1 MEQEVAKKKSGKFII
16 IAAVLIIIATIAV
29 VYWLKSKSYE
39 TSDNAQLDCNIVPVR
54 SVVAA
59 YVRSIRFTD
68 NEHVKKDQILIVLD
82 TTEIKA
88 RFNQAEAALAIANV
102 KLLSA
107 KNRATASIESAS
119 AGDLT
124 AESYEQSIVSAK
136 ANLEKAQ
143 SVFNRTGDLLK
154 IKAATREQFETAEA
168 NLSIAKADYARA
180 VNMHKSSSS
189 TSLGLKLMAK
199 SDQSQIILAGE
210 QIEQCKADLLLAQRQ
225 LDYAIVRAPCDGI
238 VSKRSVEVNQ
248 YVSVGQNLCA
258 VVENGNIWVSA
269 NVKETQ
275 LKNIKAGQQVKIKID
290 AYPDLDLNGKIESFS
305 GATGAKYSLLP
316 PDNSTG
322 NFIKIIQRIPV
333 KISISELPGDKSQIL
348 FPGMS
353 VFIKIYLK

>member
-1 MEQEVAKKKSGKFII
+1 MEQEVTKKKSGKLMIV
-16 IAAVLIIIATIAV
+16 AAVLMVIAAIAI
-29 VYWLKSKSYE
+29 VYWIKSKSYE
-39 TSDNAQLDCNIVPVR
+39 TTDNAQLDCNIIPIR

-88 RFNQAEAALAIANV
+88 RFKQAEAALEIANL

-107 KNRATASIESAS
+107 RNRATASNESAS

-124 AESYEQSIVSAK
+124 AESYEQSIISAK

-143 SVFNRTGDLLK
+143 SAFTRTSELLK
-154 IKAATREQFETAEA
+154 IKGTTQEQFETAEA
-168 NLSIAKADYARA
+168 NLSIAKADYAKA
-180 VNMHKSSSS
+180 VNIHRSSSS

-199 SDQSQIILAGE
+199 SDQSQISLAQQ
-210 QIEQCKADLLLAQRQ
+210 QIEQCKTDLLLAQRQ

-238 VSKRSVEVNQ
+238 VSKRAAEEGQ
-248 YVSVGQNLCA
+248 YISVGQNLCA
-258 VVENGNIWVSA
+258 VVENNNMWVTA

-275 LKNIKAGQQVKIKID
+275 LKNLKVGQQVKIKID
-290 AYPDLDLNGKIESFS
+290 AYPNLDLNGKIESFS

-333 KISISELPGDKSQIL
+333 KISISELPVDKTQIL

-353 VFIKIYLK
+353 VFVRISLE

>member
-1 MEQEVAKKKSGKFII
+1 MEQEATKKKSGKIII
-16 IAAVLIIIATIAV
+16 IAVVLIVILGIAIV
-29 VYWLKSKSYE
+29 FYIRSKSFE
-39 TSDNAQLDCNIVPVR
+39 TSDNAQLDCNIVPIR

-59 YVRSIRFTD
+59 YVRSLRFTD
-68 NEHVKKDQILIVLD
+68 NEHVKKGQVLIVFD
-82 TTEIKA
+82 TTEIKE
-88 RFNQAEAALAIANV
+88 RYNQAEAALAIANS

-124 AESYEQSIVSAK
+124 AESYGQSIIASK
-136 ANLEKAQ
+136 ANLEKAL
-143 SVFNRTGDLLK
+143 SVFNRTSDLLK
-154 IKAATREQFETAEA
+154 IKGATREQFETAEA
-168 NLSIAKADYARA
+168 NLAVARAEFAKAI
-180 VNMHKSSSS
+180 NIQKSSST
-189 TSLGLKLMAK
+189 TSVGLKLLAK
-199 SDQSQIILAGE
+199 SDENQINLALA
-210 QIEQCKADLLLAQRQ
+210 QVEQCKADLLLAQRQ

-238 VSKRSVEVNQ
+238 VSKRSIEEGQ
-248 YVSVGQNLCA
+248 YISVGQNLCA
-258 VVENGNIWVSA
+258 VVENGNMWVSA

-275 LKNIKAGQQVKIKID
+275 LKNLKAGQQVKIKID
-290 AYPDLDLNGKIESFS
+290 AYPDLDLNGMIESFS

-333 KISISELPGDKSQIL
+333 KITISELPKDKSQIL

>member
-1 MEQEVAKKKSGKFII
+1 MEQEVTKKKYGKFII
-16 IAAVLIIIATIAV
+16 VAAVILAIVGITIG
-29 VYWLKSKSYE
+29 YWIKSKSYE
-39 TSDNAQLDCNIVPVR
+39 TSDNAQLDCNIVPIR

-59 YVRSIRFTD
+59 YISSIRFTD
-68 NEHVKKDQILIVLD
+68 NEHVKKDQVLIAFD

-102 KLLSA
+102 KLLST

-124 AESYEQSIVSAK
+124 TESYQQSIISAK
-136 ANLEKAQ
+136 ANLEKAR
-143 SVFNRTGDLLK
+143 SAFNRTSDLIK
-154 IKAATREQFETAEA
+154 IKGATQEQFETAEA
-168 NLSIAKADYARA
+168 NLSIAKADYAKA
-180 VNMHKSSSS
+180 INIQKSSSS
-189 TSLGLKLMAK
+189 TSIGLKLMAK
-199 SDQSQIILAGE
+199 SDQSQIILAEE

-225 LDYAIVRAPCDGI
+225 LDYAIVRAPCDGT
-238 VSKRSVEVNQ
+238 VSKRSIEVNQ
-248 YVSVGQNLCA
+248 YVSIGQNLCA
-258 VVENGNIWVSA
+258 VVENGNMWVTA

-275 LKNIKAGQQVKIKID
+275 LRNIKVGQQVKIKID
-290 AYPDLDLNGKIESFS
+290 AYPNLELTGKIESFS

-333 KISISELPGDKSQIL
+333 KISISELPNDKTLIL

-353 VFIKIYLK
+353 AFIKINLE

>member
-1 MEQEVAKKKSGKFII
+1 MEQEVVKKKSGK
-16 IAAVLIIIATIAV
+16 LIIIASVLIVLAGIAII
-29 VYWLKSKSYE
+29 YWIKSKSYE
-39 TSDNAQLDCNIVPVR
+39 TTDNAQLDCNIVPLR

-59 YVRSIRFTD
+59 YVKSIRFSD
-68 NEHVKKDQILIVLD
+68 NEHVKKDQILIVFD

-88 RFNQAEAALAIANV
+88 RFSQAEAALAIANV

-107 KNRATASIESAS
+107 KNKATASIESAS

-124 AESYEQSIVSAK
+124 AESYEQSIISAK

-143 SVFNRTGDLLK
+143 NAYNRTSDLLR
-154 IKAATREQFETAEA
+154 IKGATQEQFETAEA
-168 NLSIAKADYARA
+168 NLSVAKADYAKA
-180 VNMHKSSSS
+180 INIHKSSSN
-189 TSLGLKLMAK
+189 TSMGLRLLAK
-199 SDQSQIILAGE
+199 SDESQITLAEE

-238 VSKRSVEVNQ
+238 VSKRSVEINQ

-258 VVENGNIWVSA
+258 VVENENMWVTA

-275 LKNIKAGQQVKIKID
+275 LKNLKVGQNVKIKID
-290 AYPDLDLNGKIESFS
+290 AYPNLDLNGNIESFS

-333 KISISELPGDKSQIL
+333 KITISELPVDKTQIL

-353 VFIKIYLK
+353 VFVRISLE

>member
-1 MEQEVAKKKSGKFII
+1 MEQEITKKKSGKFII
-16 IAAVLIIIATIAV
+16 IASVLIVILGIAI
-29 VYWLKSKSYE
+29 VYWIRSKSYE
-39 TSDNAQLDCNIVPVR
+39 TSDNAQLDCNIVPIR

-59 YVRSIRFTD
+59 YVRSIWFTD
-68 NEHVKKDQILIVLD
+68 NEYVKKDQVLIVFD
-82 TTEIKA
+82 TIEIKA
-88 RFNQAEAALAIANV
+88 RYNQAEAALAIANS

-107 KNRATASIESAS
+107 KNRATASVESAS

-124 AESYEQSIVSAK
+124 AESYEQNIISAK

-143 SVFNRTGDLLK
+143 SGFDRTGALLK
-154 IKAATREQFETAEA
+154 IKGATREQFETAEA
-168 NLSIAKADYARA
+168 NLSVARAEYAKA
-180 VNMHKSSSS
+180 VSIQKSSHTASM
-189 TSLGLKLMAK
+189 GLKSLAK
-199 SDQSQIILAGE
+199 SDENQIDLAE
-210 QIEQCKADLLLAQRQ
+210 AQVEQCKADLLLAQRQ
-225 LDYAIVRAPCDGI
+225 LDYATVRAPCDGI

-248 YVSVGQNLCA
+248 YVSPGQNLCA
-258 VVENGNIWVSA
+258 VVENGNMWVSA

-275 LKNIKAGQQVKIKID
+275 LKNIKTGQQVKIKID
-290 AYPDLDLNGKIESFS
+290 AYPGLDLNGKIESFS

-333 KISISELPGDKSQIL
+333 KISISELPKDKTQIL

>member
-1 MEQEVAKKKSGKFII
+1 MEQEVTKKKSGKFLI
-16 IAAVLIIIATIAV
+16 IAAVLTVIVGIAI
-29 VYWLKSKSYE
+29 VYWIKSKSYE
-39 TSDNAQLDCNIVPVR
+39 TSDNAQLDCNIVPIR

-88 RFNQAEAALAIANV
+88 RFNQAEAALAIAYE

-124 AESYEQSIVSAK
+124 AESYGENIISAK

-143 SVFNRTGDLLK
+143 STFTRTSDLLK
-154 IKAATREQFETAEA
+154 IKGATREQFETAEA
-168 NLSIAKADYARA
+168 NLAVARADYAKA
-180 VNMHKSSSS
+180 IINQKSSASAS
-189 TSLGLKLMAK
+189 MGLKLLAK
-199 SDQSQIILAGE
+199 SDENQINLALA

-238 VSKRSVEVNQ
+238 VSKRSVEEGQ
-248 YVSVGQNLCA
+248 YISVGQNLCA
-258 VVENGNIWVSA
+258 VVENENMWVTA

-275 LKNIKAGQQVKIKID
+275 LKNIKTGQQVKIKID
-290 AYPDLDLNGKIESFS
+290 AYPDLDLKGKIESFS

-333 KISISELPGDKSQIL
+333 KITISELPKDKSQIL

-353 VFIKIYLK
+353 VFIKIYLE

>member
-1 MEQEVAKKKSGKFII
+1 MEQEVTKKKPGGMLIAAIVLVI
-16 IAAVLIIIATIAV
+16 IAAIAIV
-29 VYWLKSKSYE
+29 FWIKSNSYE
-39 TSDNAQLDCNIVPVR
+39 TTDNAQLDCNIIPVR

-59 YVRSIRFTD
+59 YVRAIRFTD
-68 NEHVKKDQILIVLD
+68 NEHVKKDQILFILD
-82 TTEIKA
+82 TIEIKA
-88 RFNQAEAALAIANV
+88 RFNQAAAALEIANL

-107 KNRATASIESAS
+107 KNRATASLESAS

-124 AESYEQSIVSAK
+124 AESYEQTIVAAK

-143 SVFNRTGDLLK
+143 NAFNRTSELLK
-154 IKAATREQFETAEA
+154 IKGATQEQFETAEA
-168 NLSIAKADYARA
+168 NLAVAKADYAKA
-180 VNMHKSSSS
+180 VNVHKSSSS
-189 TSLGLKLMAK
+189 TSMGLKLMAK
-199 SDQSQIILAGE
+199 SDQSQISLAE
-210 QIEQCKADLLLAQRQ
+210 QQIEQCKADLLLAKRQ

-238 VSKRSVEVNQ
+238 VSKRAVEEGQ

-258 VVENGNIWVSA
+258 VVENGKIWVSA

-275 LKNIKAGQQVKIKID
+275 LKNLREGQLVKIKID

-333 KISISELPGDKSQIL
+333 KISLSELPQDKSQIL

-353 VFIKIYLK
+353 AFVKIHLK

>member
-1 MEQEVAKKKSGKFII
+1 MEQEVTKKRSGKFLIVATVLMVI
-16 IAAVLIIIATIAV
+16 VGIAI
-29 VYWLKSKSYE
+29 VYWIKSKSYE
-39 TSDNAQLDCNIVPVR
+39 TTDNAQMDCNIVPIR

-88 RFNQAEAALAIANV
+88 RFNQAEAALEIANL

-107 KNRATASIESAS
+107 TNRATASIESAS

-143 SVFNRTGDLLK
+143 SAFIRTSDLLK
-154 IKAATREQFETAEA
+154 IKGATQEQFETAEA
-168 NLSIAKADYARA
+168 NLSIAKADYVKAI
-180 VNMHKSSSS
+180 NMHKSSSS

-199 SDQSQIILAGE
+199 SDQSQISLAEE
-210 QIEQCKADLLLAQRQ
+210 QIEQSKADLLLAQRQ
-225 LDYAIVRAPCDGI
+225 LDYAIVRAPCDGT

-248 YVSVGQNLCA
+248 YVSIGQNLCA
-258 VVENGNIWVSA
+258 VVENGNMWVSA

-275 LKNIKAGQQVKIKID
+275 LKNIKAGQVVKIKID

-316 PDNSTG
+316 PDNATG

-333 KISISELPGDKSQIL
+333 KISISELPTDKSQIL

-353 VFIKIYLK
+353 VYVKIYLK

>member
-1 MEQEVAKKKSGKFII
+1 MEQEVKKKKSGKII
-16 IAAVLIIIATIAV
+16 IVAAILIVILGIAFVFYIR
-29 VYWLKSKSYE
+29 SRSYE
-39 TSDNAQLDCNIVPVR
+39 TTDNAQLDCNIVPIR

-68 NEHVKKDQILIVLD
+68 NENVKKDKILIVFD

-88 RFNQAEAALAIANV
+88 RYNQAEAALAIANS

-107 KNRATASIESAS
+107 KNRATASLESAS

-124 AESYEQSIVSAK
+124 AESYGQNIISAK
-136 ANLEKAQ
+136 ANLEKAL
-143 SVFNRTGDLLK
+143 SVFTRTSDLLK
-154 IKAATREQFETAEA
+154 IKGATQEQFESANA
-168 NLSIAKADYARA
+168 NLAIARA
-180 VNMHKSSSS
+180 EYMKAINTQKSSSS
-189 TSLGLKLMAK
+189 TSMGLKLLAK
-199 SDQSQIILAGE
+199 SDESQITLAMA

-225 LDYAIVRAPCDGI
+225 LDYAIVRAPCDGT
-238 VSKRSVEVNQ
+238 VSKRSVEENQ

-258 VVENGNIWVSA
+258 VVENGNMWVSA

-275 LKNIKAGQQVKIKID
+275 LRNIKVGQQVKIKID
-290 AYPDLDLNGKIESFS
+290 AYPNLDLKGKIESFS

-333 KISISELPGDKSQIL
+333 KISISELPADKSQVL

-353 VFIKIYLK
+353 AFIKIYLK

>member
-1 MEQEVAKKKSGKFII
+1 MEQEVAKKNSGKILI
-16 IAAVLIIIATIAV
+16 IAAVLIVITGITIA
-29 VYWLKSKSYE
+29 YWIKSKSYE
-39 TSDNAQLDCNIVPVR
+39 TTDNAQLDCNIIPIR

-59 YVRSIRFTD
+59 YVRSIGFTD
-68 NEHVKKDQILIVLD
+68 NEHVKKDQVLIVLD

-88 RFNQAEAALAIANV
+88 RFNQAEAALEIANL
-102 KLLSA
+102 KLASA
-107 KNRATASIESAS
+107 KNRATASVESAS

-124 AESYEQSIVSAK
+124 AESYEQSIISAK

-143 SVFNRTGDLLK
+143 SAYNRTSDLLK
-154 IKAATREQFETAEA
+154 IKGATQEQFESAEA
-168 NLSIAKADYARA
+168 NLSIAKADYTKAI
-180 VNMHKSSSS
+180 NMHKSSSS
-189 TSLGLKLMAK
+189 TSMGLKLMAK
-199 SDQSQIILAGE
+199 SDQSQINLAEE

-238 VSKRSVEVNQ
+238 VSKRSVEEGQ
-248 YVSVGQNLCA
+248 YISVGQNLCA
-258 VVENGNIWVSA
+258 VVENENMWVTA

-275 LKNIKAGQQVKIKID
+275 LKNLKVGQQVKIKVD
-290 AYPDLDLNGKIESFS
+290 AYPNLGLTGKIESFS

-333 KISISELPGDKSQIL
+333 KISITELPKDKSWIL

-353 VFIKIYLK
+353 VFVRVSLE

>member
-1 MEQEVAKKKSGKFII
+1 MEQEITKKKSGTYII
-16 IAAVLIIIATIAV
+16 IAAVLMVILGVTI
-29 VYWLKSKSYE
+29 VYWIRSKSYE
-39 TSDNAQLDCNIVPVR
+39 TSDNAQLDCNIVPIR

-68 NEHVKKDQILIVLD
+68 NEHVKKDQILIVFD
-82 TTEIKA
+82 TIEINA
-88 RFNQAEAALAIANV
+88 RYNQAAAALAIANA

-107 KNRATASIESAS
+107 KNKATASIESAS

-124 AESYEQSIVSAK
+124 AESYEQSIISAK

-143 SVFNRTGDLLK
+143 SVFARTSDLLK
-154 IKAATREQFETAEA
+154 IKGATREQFETAEA
-168 NLSIAKADYARA
+168 NLSIAKADYTKAI
-180 VNMHKSSSS
+180 NIYKSSTT
-189 TSLGLKLMAK
+189 TSMGLKLLAK
-199 SDQSQIILAGE
+199 SDQSQIILAEE

-225 LDYAIVRAPCDGI
+225 LDYAIVRAPCDGT

-248 YVSVGQNLCA
+248 YISVGQNLCA
-258 VVENGNIWVSA
+258 VVENENMWVTA

-275 LKNIKAGQQVKIKID
+275 LKNIKVGQQVKIKID
-290 AYPDLDLNGKIESFS
+290 AYPDLDLKGKIESFS

-333 KISISELPGDKSQIL
+333 KISISELPKDKSQIL

-353 VFIKIYLK
+353 VFIKIYLE